1 MHHKCMPTINAN
13 YSLLQESTRGS
24 SADQTSAQFI
34 VTTFRSEMIGKAEK
48 FFGVYFRGGSSHI
61 KEIEQEQAKDFVND
75 DAIQG

>member
-1 MHHKCMPTINAN
+1 MHNQCMPTINAN

-34 VTTFRSEMIGKAEK
+34 VTTFRSEMISKAEK

-75 DAIQG
+75 DTIEG